1 VKQPRKRKPTVAV
14 IDIGSNSVRLVVYEA
29 LERSLI
35 SIFNEKALCGLGR
48 EVQSTGLL
56 APDAVER
63 ALTALRRF
71 HALCKIQQVGRV
83 FAIATAACRDASN
96 GPDFIAQAERIC
108 GVPIE
113 ILSGPREA
121 KLSALGV
128 VSGIHKPDGI
138 VGDLGGGSL
147 ELIDVRG
154 NSVRSGVTLPLGS
167 LALQDMSHKSLKHAE
182 QIVGQGLADV
192 AQLKAGRGRTF
203 YAVGG
208 TWRALAR
215 IHIFQSGYPLGVMHG
230 YSIPASEALD
240 FVRRLRRLAAA
251 GMLANIEMIADARRP
266 LLTYGALVLEYVIR
280 VTRPKTIM
288 FSTFGV
294 REGLLYS
301 MLPEPERAKDG
312 LICAAEELNELLSR
326 SARHARELIEWTDH
340 FARVVKLRETE
351 EDRRLR
357 HVACLLSDIGWR
369 VHPDHRGEQTLAQII
384 NGNFGDISHQGRA
397 FVGLAV
403 FYRYAG
409 LSEENQPPT
418 IIQDLVTATMLERAR
433 VLGAA
438 FRVAHLISAARPGVL
453 PATHFRSEGRKLM
466 LVFEHRS
473 RRRSR
478 RWPLQAAGAARR
490 PLRIN
495 CHALEHDPEKCAAV
509 FPRDKR
515 KALALR
521 SCSIKEFLTWCAPPH
536 RPTASPAWPPQAC
549 ACARAFPQSQRRSRP
564 AATTVS
570 RPARHRS

>member
-1 VKQPRKRKPTVAV
+1 VKRPRQRNPSVAV

-35 SIFNEKALCGLGR
+35 TIFNEKALCGLGR

-63 ALTALRRF
+63 ALTALKRF
-71 HALCKIQQVGRV
+71 RALCKIQQVGQV
-83 FAIATAACRDASN
+83 YAIATAACRDASN
-96 GPDFIAQAERIC
+96 GSDFIAQAERIC

-113 ILSGPREA
+113 IISGPREA
-121 KLSALGV
+121 RLSAQGV
-128 VSGIHKPDGI
+128 ISGIHKPDGI

-154 NSVRSGVTLPLGS
+154 NSIRSGVTLPLGS
-167 LALQDMSHKSLKHAE
+167 LALQDLSHKSLKRAE
-182 QIVGQGLADV
+182 RIVKSDLDEV
-192 AQLKAGRGRTF
+192 ELLKSGRGRTF

-215 IHIFQSGYPLGVMHG
+215 IHIIQSGYPLGVMHG
-230 YSIPASEALD
+230 YSIPASDALD
-240 FVRRLRRLAAA
+240 FARRLRRLAAA
-251 GMLANIEMIADARRP
+251 DMLANIEVIADARRP

-280 VTRPKTIM
+280 VAKPKTIT

-301 MLPEPERAKDG
+301 MLSDSERAKDG
-312 LICAAEELNELLSR
+312 LLCAAQELNELLSR
-326 SARHARELIEWTDH
+326 SARHARELIEWTDRLV
-340 FARVVKLRETE
+340 RVVKLRETE
-351 EDRRLR
+351 EERRLR
-357 HVACLLSDIGWR
+357 HAACLLSDIGWR
-369 VHPDHRGEQTLAQII
+369 VHPDHRGEQTLTQII

-409 LSEENQPPT
+409 LSEENHPPE
-418 IIQDLVTATMLERAR
+418 IIQDLVTPAMLERAR

-466 LVFEHRS
+466 LVFEHRMVDLVADRVGGRFRQLAKLVGRS
-473 RRRSR
+473 GSIVRR
-478 RWPLQAAGAARR
+478 
-490 PLRIN
+490 
-495 CHALEHDPEKCAAV
+495 
-509 FPRDKR
+509 
-515 KALALR
+515 
-521 SCSIKEFLTWCAPPH
+521 
-536 RPTASPAWPPQAC
+536 
-549 ACARAFPQSQRRSRP
+549 
-564 AATTVS
+564 
-570 RPARHRS
+570 